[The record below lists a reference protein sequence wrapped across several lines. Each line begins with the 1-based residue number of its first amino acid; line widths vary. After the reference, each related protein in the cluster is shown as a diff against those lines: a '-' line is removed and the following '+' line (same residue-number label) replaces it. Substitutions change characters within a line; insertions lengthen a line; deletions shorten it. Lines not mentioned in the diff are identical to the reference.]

1 MKKSACLVMSTWLF
15 IMSGAALGLDTTSWR
30 YCAKVTIEGGP
41 DKYCTLVLAPDVYNL
56 ARPDLG
62 DIRLMDDQSKQVPY
76 VIARPKDTVERQ
88 QHHPSLI
95 NRSTNAENAALVTLD
110 FGQRV
115 IKNSIEVVTQG
126 ANFRR
131 AVRVE
136 GSNDNVEFFTLVKLA
151 YVFAVD
157 PDRHFGQ
164 IDLPINDY
172 QYLRITI
179 WPMPEEKTSP
189 LIQEVKSFKIIRE
202 LAKRQTVGMAAVE
215 QSEDEKSR
223 SSIYTY
229 DLAFR
234 HLPITEI
241 ELDVPTESFYR
252 YITLEGRD
260 EAKRK
265 VELASEDGRQR
276 VTEVEVPWQR
286 LVGDTIYRY
295 TDPSG
300 QKHEKLVIQLPS
312 GTKIPKY
319 VRITISNYDDEPILI
334 RSSSAKLIADE
345 IIFPSDYGAEL
356 TLYVGSASLSAPR
369 YDLKYQLNNPLEIK
383 TRTAKTGGIVDN
395 PLFREA
401 AEKSLPWTERHRFLL
416 LVTLI
421 IVALVL
427 GAFILKSFRSIR
439 GQQTQD

>member
-1 MKKSACLVMSTWLF
+1 MKKSVIFVICACFLATA
-15 IMSGAALGLDTTSWR
+15 SGAPFDPAGWK
-30 YCAKVTIEGGP
+30 YCAKVTVDSGADE
-41 DKYCTLVLAPDVYNL
+41 YCGLFLAPEIYNV

-115 IKNSIEVVTQG
+115 TKNSIEVVTQG

-164 IDLPINDY
+164 IDLPTNDY

-319 VRITISNYDDEPILI
+319 VRITISNYDDEPILV

-427 GAFILKSFRSIR
+427 GVFILKSFRSIR